1 MLHLSAFGIAFF
13 FFFFFDKRLRAL
25 NSDFNVDLGQK
36 KIFVM
41 RLVLC
46 LAVWRYI
53 ACDNYNLF
61 QSSQFSWLQSTKFD
75 NENSFVGDIVIYI
88 FSTIFLNYE
97 NVLLKKKK
105 NGEIFRIDKLSFKTH
120 VNNHH
125 MVTLRLFE
133 FKISSK
139 IIFLRY
145 KFLKDFAFNMES
157 HTFSY

>member
-1 MLHLSAFGIAFF
+1 
-13 FFFFFDKRLRAL
+13 
-25 NSDFNVDLGQK
+25 
-36 KIFVM
+36 M

-46 LAVWRYI
+46 LAVWRYR

-105 NGEIFRIDKLSFKTH
+105 NGRFFALINFLLKPMLIIIIWLHLGYLNLRSPVKLFFWDINFWRI
-120 VNNHH
+120 
-125 MVTLRLFE
+125 LRLTWKAIHFHIKTQC
-133 FKISSK
+133 FILSWK
-139 IIFLRY
+139 
-145 KFLKDFAFNMES
+145 KFNA
-157 HTFSY
+157 